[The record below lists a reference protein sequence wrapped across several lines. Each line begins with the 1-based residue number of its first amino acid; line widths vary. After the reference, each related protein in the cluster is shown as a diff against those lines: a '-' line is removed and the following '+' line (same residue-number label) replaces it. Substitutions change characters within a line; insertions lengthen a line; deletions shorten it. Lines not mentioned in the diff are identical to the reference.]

1 MGPSIAAGSH
11 MCMKNWADLPIA
23 AIIRPSVIRVS
34 FVFNVS
40 VDIISHVPK
49 VESRATITKIKP
61 MSPIRL

>member
-23 AIIRPSVIRVS
+23 AIIKPRVIKVS

-40 VDIISHVPK
+40 VDIMSHVPK
-49 VESRATITKIKP
+49 VESRATMAKIRP
-61 MSPIRL
+61 ISPIRL